1 MTNEASDILARPS
14 DPLLSVVLPVYN
26 EVEILER
33 LVAALH
39 KSCLQTGYRYE
50 IVFVNDGSSDG
61 SSEKLDELAADNNCV
76 RIVHLSRN
84 FGHQPAVQ
92 AGVSHA
98 SGDVI
103 VLMDSDMQD
112 DPSAIQKFLQKWEEG
127 FEVVYAIRTKRK
139 ENAIKRMLFY
149 SFYRVLNAIATT
161 PIPMDAGN
169 FSLIDRRVAQQ
180 VTNMSERDRFFPGL
194 RHWVGFRQIGVTV
207 ERLARHDEQPR
218 VSTAQL
224 FALAKTAI
232 FGFSRA
238 PLNLFYVF
246 AFLSLVVFATS
257 VAFTLFH
264 KFFTQLAIPG
274 WTSITMLASLFGMLN
289 SLGICV
295 LGEYV
300 VRIYD
305 QVRARP
311 GFVVARRVNFDSAN
325 HDNEFDQELELLQS
339 VGDVSREANAAE
351 SRDSVDSAAPK
362 TETSTVKQ

>member
-1 MTNEASDILARPS
+1 MTNQPINSEERIT

-26 EVEILER
+26 EVEILEQ
-33 LVAALH
+33 LVTALH
-39 KSCLQTGYRYE
+39 QSCQQTECRYE

-61 SSEKLDELAADNNCV
+61 SAEKLNELAADDDRV
-76 RIVHLSRN
+76 RVVHLSRN

-92 AGVSHA
+92 AGVVHA
-98 SGDVI
+98 SGDAV

-112 DPSAIQKFLQKWEEG
+112 DPLAIQRFMQKWQEG
-127 FEVVYAIRTKRK
+127 FDVVYAVRTKRK
-139 ENAIKRMLFY
+139 ENFLKRALFY

-169 FSLIDRRVAQQ
+169 FSLIDRRVADQ
-180 VTNMSERDRFFPGL
+180 VAKMPERDRFFPGL
-194 RHWVGFRQIGVTV
+194 RHWVGFRQTGVTV

-218 VSTAQL
+218 VSTSQL
-224 FALAKTAI
+224 FSLAKTAI

-246 AFLSLVVFATS
+246 ALLSLMIFGATLG
-257 VAFTLFH
+257 FTLYH
-264 KFFTQLAIPG
+264 KFFTQLAVPG
-274 WTSITMLASLFGMLN
+274 WTSITMVASLFGVLN

-311 GFVVARRVNFDSAN
+311 GFVVQRRVNFDNAPQS
-325 HDNEFDQELELLQS
+325 DIEIDEELELLQT
-339 VGDVSREANAAE
+339 VGDLSREVEAIKSRE
-351 SRDSVDSAAPK
+351 SSVS
-362 TETSTVKQ
+362 KQEV